1 MKRFLLL
8 VGLML
13 VFIMPSAAQDDVKV
27 LRVDAGQLL
36 GKINPYVYGANY
48 GPWALVS
55 MDMASEA
62 VNSGL
67 TLLRF
72 PAGNW
77 GDQNNIRP
85 EQLDLFMLQV
95 RAWNAEPY
103 ITARLEGGTPE
114 QAAELVRYAN
124 IEKGYDVRYWSIG
137 NEPTLYDDY
146 TIARF
151 NEEWRIFAEAML
163 AVDPDIILI
172 GPEVHQYAPDE
183 AAPDYLQVMREWVQE
198 FLKTNG
204 DLVDIVSIHRYPFP
218 LTMTSSTSIE
228 ELRLSAP
235 QADSMIDLLR
245 QDIRDA
251 VGHDMPVAITEMN
264 SHWSNSIGNVATP
277 DSFYNAIWWA
287 DVLGRF
293 IRKQVEIVNYF
304 ALAAT
309 QSGFGLIDRYSVRP
323 TYYVYQ
329 LYQQFGGEL
338 VFSESPDNDVTI
350 YAALREDGTLTLVII
365 NLSDVEQQR
374 QIQLEN
380 FTPGGVAQVWRF
392 DAEHE
397 AEPLDDMTV
406 SEADIVTFPG
416 QSITLYVVPAQ

>member
-1 MKRFLLL
+1 MKRFVLL
-8 VGLML
+8 VGIVL
-13 VFIMPSAAQDDVKV
+13 VFIMPAAAQEDMKV
-27 LRVDAGQLL
+27 LSVDVGQSL
-36 GKINPYVYGANY
+36 GAINPYVYGANY

-62 VNSGL
+62 ANSGL

-77 GDQNNIRP
+77 GDQNNIRT

-183 AAPDYLQVMREWVQE
+183 AAPDYLQVMREWVRE

-204 DLVDIVSIHRYPFP
+204 DMVDIVSIHRYPFP

-235 QADSMIDLLR
+235 QADSMINLLR

-264 SHWSNSIGNVATP
+264 SHWSNSTGNVATP

-287 DVLGRF
+287 DVLGRL

-304 ALAAT
+304 ALAGS

-329 LYQQFGGEL
+329 LYRQFGGEL
-338 VFSESPDNDVTI
+338 VFSESSDNDVTV
-350 YAALREDGTLTLVII
+350 YAALREDGTLTLII
-365 NLSDVEQQR
+365 VNLLDVEQQR
-374 QIQLEN
+374 QIQLGN
-380 FTPGGVAQVWRF
+380 FIPGGVAQVWRF

-397 AEPLDDMTV
+397 AEQLDDMAFP
-406 SEADIVTFPG
+406 EDGIVTLPG

>member
-1 MKRFLLL
+1 
-8 VGLML
+8 
-13 VFIMPSAAQDDVKV
+13 
-27 LRVDAGQLL
+27 
-36 GKINPYVYGANY
+36 
-48 GPWALVS
+48 
-55 MDMASEA
+55 
-62 VNSGL
+62 
-67 TLLRF
+67 
-72 PAGNW
+72 W

-103 ITARLEGGTPE
+103 ITARLVGGTPE

-329 LYQQFGGEL
+329 LYQQFGSEL